1 VLHVRIKRVHR
12 RKSVLSAKTVNT
24 DKRYFRVHRVDHL
37 DCCGAY
43 DRMLNLANDSA
54 EDAAAYVA
62 MWLASRPIVTEMQ
75 IHGRQH
81 AARLSMAKDQG
92 LLAVNPHIP
101 TIVEVLTNAEIFFP
115 VRKVLQSASCLM
127 YESHRRW
134 RAR

>member
-1 VLHVRIKRVHR
+1 
-12 RKSVLSAKTVNT
+12 
-24 DKRYFRVHRVDHL
+24 
-37 DCCGAY
+37 
-43 DRMLNLANDSA
+43 MLNLANDSA